1 MNETLI
7 LGGIILVA
15 WVGLLL
21 LRVPSSIAFLSLLI
35 GQLVSSEAGPDVYA
49 FIGSAVR
56 VNDSHYVQLAL
67 LVLPLFVTILLL
79 RGRVAKH
86 KLAIEAV
93 PNLFVVALTMVL
105 LAPLLP
111 VLGAALDMA
120 THDKLSA
127 YKTIIVVAASVSG
140 LLSAWLS
147 YPKPNKDKH
156 K

>member
-7 LGGIILVA
+7 LGGIIIVA

-35 GQLVSSEAGPDVYA
+35 GQLVSSETGSDVYA
-49 FIGSAVR
+49 RIGSTLR
-56 VNDSHYVQLAL
+56 VNNNHYVQVAL
-67 LVLPLFVTILLL
+67 LILPLAVTILLL

-93 PNLFVVALTMVL
+93 PDLFVVALTMLL

-111 VLGAALDMA
+111 ALGAALDMA
-120 THDKLSA
+120 THDKLGS
-127 YKTIIVVAASVSG
+127 YKTIIVLAASVSG

-147 YPKPNKDKH
+147 YPKPHHDKH